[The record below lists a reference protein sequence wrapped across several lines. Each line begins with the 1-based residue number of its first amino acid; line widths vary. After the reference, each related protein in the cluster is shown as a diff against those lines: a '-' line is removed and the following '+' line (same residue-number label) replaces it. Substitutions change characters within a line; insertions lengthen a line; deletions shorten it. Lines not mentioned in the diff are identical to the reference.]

1 VTILA
6 NKEEVLGGGP
16 RVATGNVTGPDITDR
31 SSLVKAGKR
40 KAEAAFVVNTS
51 LSGKLRRFGWPC
63 PELKKNYSALIL
75 GQVN

>member
-1 VTILA
+1 VAILA

-51 LSGKLRRFGWPC
+51 LDFRPQASL
-63 PELKKNYSALIL
+63 EN
-75 GQVN
+75 